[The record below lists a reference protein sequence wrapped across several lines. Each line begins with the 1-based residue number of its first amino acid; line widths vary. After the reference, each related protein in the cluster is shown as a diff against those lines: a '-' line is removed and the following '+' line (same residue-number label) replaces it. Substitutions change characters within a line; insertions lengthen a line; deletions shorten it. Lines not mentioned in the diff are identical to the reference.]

1 MYWHKMVLKSF
12 WGHHSGQH
20 FLLLYCQIP
29 NWGSGPR
36 WTWRCTRCACW
47 LAALR
52 HRTSPWAKYPSVWQ
66 NAKSPRAHTAPAP
79 PSLAFHY
86 HIHSLSESCRCVF
99 ILHTQTCIKRT
110 AKILLPVWYVVAV
123 DGGGVEMMLL
133 WPLSLSLSLSLML
146 FHPLLKLT
154 HTHAMVHFTYSPLL
168 LPWSLSGGKKP
179 FLFFQRFDRG
189 GV

>member
-1 MYWHKMVLKSF
+1 MDSIFSSF
-12 WGHHSGQH
+12 TAR
-20 FLLLYCQIP
+20 FLIEALGRGEL
-29 NWGSGPR
+29 GG
-36 WTWRCTRCACW
+36 A
-47 LAALR
+47 LAAPAGWQR
-52 HRTSPWAKYPSVWQ
+52 WDIETSPWAKYPSVWQ